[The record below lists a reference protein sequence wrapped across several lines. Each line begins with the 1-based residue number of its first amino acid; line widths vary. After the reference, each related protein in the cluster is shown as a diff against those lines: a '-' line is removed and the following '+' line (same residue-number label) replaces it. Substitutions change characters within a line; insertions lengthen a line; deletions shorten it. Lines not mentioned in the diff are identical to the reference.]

1 MIVTRQRKKPFPWKR
16 VLLPAAAIALL
27 VAALSWAPSRT
38 WIATGPL
45 APVWKA
51 ASPVWKPIAA
61 PFDAAGQA
69 RTVSAQSAQ
78 IADLQKQLQ
87 QARADITDR
96 DKQISQLQTQVNDA
110 QQQAAVASAAKP
122 PAPVA
127 QASAAP
133 APDLG
138 TQGTP
143 DMRRTAQVWSAM
155 DSEAAAKIVQRL
167 PQDYVARVFALMSP
181 DSVGAILENLPAS
194 YAARLTQE
202 HPELHR

>member
-1 MIVTRQRKKPFPWKR
+1 MIVTRKRRKPFPWKR

-27 VAALSWAPSRT
+27 TAALSWTPSRT
-38 WIATGPL
+38 WIAAGPL

-51 ASPVWKPIAA
+51 TSPVWQPIAA
-61 PFDAAGQA
+61 PFDSLAQS
-69 RTVSAQSAQ
+69 RTISAQDAQ
-78 IADLQKQLQ
+78 IADLRKQLQ
-87 QARADITDR
+87 QAQSDITDR
-96 DKQISQLQTQVNDA
+96 DKQISQLQTEVNDA
-110 QQQAAVASAAKP
+110 QQQAATASAVKP
-122 PAPVA
+122 AAPAA

-133 APDLG
+133 AADLSE
-138 TQGTP
+138 QGTP
-143 DMRRTAQVWSAM
+143 DMRRTAAVWSSM
-155 DSEAAAKIVQRL
+155 DAESAAKIVQKL